1 MTEEATL
8 PQFDRKRHGSLFD
21 RGRADAWYRR
31 SFEPHWYPNGTY
43 TGPRIDRLTAE
54 EIDEYNRGY
63 LYQQESGDFKEW

>member
-1 MTEEATL
+1 
-8 PQFDRKRHGSLFD
+8 LFD